1 MVFPSANGADPGM
14 QVTEHRIHQVFR
26 ISVILKGL
34 HALTEIVGGLVFYLA
49 PVPVILNW
57 VNLLTQDE
65 LTEDPRD
72 FVATHLLTAAQH
84 LTGAT
89 ESFYAI
95 YLVSHGLIKVVL
107 VAGLLREKLIAYPLS
122 LIALGAFILYQI
134 YRYSYTHSFGLI
146 VLTVFDLIVIVLVW
160 HEWRLLRKHL
170 PVDQ

>member
-1 MVFPSANGADPGM
+1 M

-26 ISVILKGL
+26 LSVLLKGL
-34 HALTEIVGGLVFYLA
+34 HALTEIAGGLLFYFVSA
-49 PVPVILNW
+49 PTVLHW

-72 FVATHLLTAAQH
+72 FIATHLVAAAQQ

-89 ESFYAI
+89 ESFYAF
-95 YLVSHGLIKVVL
+95 YLISHGLVKVVL
-107 VAGLLREKLIAYPLS
+107 VVGLLREKLIAYPLS
-122 LIALGAFILYQI
+122 LIALGGFIAYQL
-134 YRYSYTHSFGLI
+134 YRYSYTHSVGLI

-170 PVDQ
+170 PVD